1 MQSERRMP
9 YREVRPPAPMPPPT
23 RSSSMRRSSSCK
35 VTYDWDGIRK
45 AGTISL
51 EDLHAPS
58 ELLEALVELGEALIG
73 PRVTAAESQVFYACA
88 DGQTRKF
95 FVTKTRMAD
104 LRADCQGLMV
114 QRLVR

>member
-1 MQSERRMP
+1 VGTTLRDVEAAGVVLETDVEP
-9 YREVRPPAPMPPPT
+9 LGPA
-23 RSSSMRRSSSCK
+23 
-35 VTYDWDGIRK
+35 VVADGLVD
-45 AGTISL
+45 AV
-51 EDLHAPS
+51 
-58 ELLEALVELGEALIG
+58 EALVELGEALIG